1 MIDNREDLDVHHYPF
16 HIGDYRKDTGSL
28 TLLEHGVYR
37 SLMDCYYLKETP
49 LTSDKDKLCRSIGAR
64 SAEEKQAVS
73 DILSDFFVLYDDGY
87 RHNGCDK
94 VLSSI
99 YGKSEKAR
107 IAVEKR
113 WEKHRENT
121 LTKNNGNTD
130 VSKKHTDVSKKH
142 TDCILPIT
150 HNPTPINNNNTS
162 SSAGEA
168 FVMSLDW
175 LPNMPN
181 HDLESLCQLRGITAV
196 DPLDPALLDEFR
208 RYWAARGDP
217 KTDAQ
222 WLNQWIKNL
231 SRQQTFLAMDGA
243 KLKIAIEKQG
253 ARNASRIDPCQQA
266 ATEYLRSQGFGREDF
281 FEIDGSDGAQV
292 YEQLGNA

>member
-1 MIDNREDLDVHHYPF
+1 MRSYQH
-16 HIGDYRKDTGSL
+16 HIGDFNNATRHLNRLERSLYRDLIELYYDTEQQLPDDLQWICRRIVANECSTDVEQLLNEFFTKTPKGWYHDRCEHEIEKYHSL
-28 TLLEHGVYR
+28 TSQKAIAG
-37 SLMDCYYLKETP
+37 K
-49 LTSDKDKLCRSIGAR
+49 A
-64 SAEEKQAVS
+64 SAAKREEKRQQA
-73 DILSDFFVLYDDGY
+73 L
-87 RHNGCDK
+87 NGCSTT
-94 VLSSI
+94 VTNQ
-99 YGKSEKAR
+99 EPR
-107 IAVEKR
+107 
-113 WEKHRENT
+113 
-121 LTKNNGNTD
+121 TKNQE
-130 VSKKHTDVSKKH
+130 
-142 TDCILPIT
+142 
-150 HNPTPINNNNTS
+150 PINNNTS
-162 SSAGEA
+162 AREA

-175 LPNMPN
+175 MPNISN

-231 SRQQTFLAMDGA
+231 SRQQQFLAMDGA

-281 FEIDGSDGAQV
+281 FETNGSDGAQV